1 MRMRFIS
8 MKTYVAAAALSLATA
23 VPAAADFKVR
33 MPDAETGEFA
43 IEPLGD
49 YGHDPLRTHS
59 GELSL
64 TQEFEYGVNGF
75 WRTELELEQN
85 RDPGPGQSLNFSQ
98 VTSENIFQLTGR
110 GQYWLDAG
118 FFAEFGKSTLHNNPN
133 EFTLGPIFRKE
144 IFGTINT
151 VNLFIQKE
159 VGNSSAGRPFF
170 VYAWE
175 TRFAVGT
182 PIEPGF
188 QAYGLPSAFDG
199 FNSHWPQDNR
209 IGPQLFGIVSNLGP
223 GTLRWNAGILFGLTS
238 ASPRETIRWQFEYEI
253 HF

>member
-1 MRMRFIS
+1 MRSIFIQPL
-8 MKTYVAAAALSLATA
+8 AGAALTLTTV

-33 MPDAETGEFA
+33 MPDANPGEIS

-49 YGHDPLRTHS
+49 YGHDPNPAHS

-64 TQEFEYGVNGF
+64 TQELEYGVNGF

-85 RDPGPGQSLNFSQ
+85 RDAGPGQSLNFSQ
-98 VTSENIFQLTGR
+98 VTSENFFVFTER

-118 FFAEFGKSTLHNNPN
+118 LFAEFGKATIRGNPN
-133 EFTLGPIFRKE
+133 EFTLGPMFRKE
-144 IFGTINT
+144 ILGTINT

-159 VGNSSAGRPFF
+159 VGPNSSQQPFF

-175 TRFAVGT
+175 TRLALGT

-188 QAYGLPSAFDG
+188 QAYGNPSAFEG

-209 IGPQLFGIVSNLGP
+209 IGPQLFGVVSNIGP
-223 GTLRWNAGILFGLTS
+223 GTLRWNAGILFGVAS
-238 ASPRETIRWQFEYEI
+238 AAPRETFRWQLEYEI

>member
-1 MRMRFIS
+1 MRSIF
-8 MKTYVAAAALSLATA
+8 TVAIA
-23 VPAAADFKVR
+23 VPVFTMAIVIPATADFKVR
-33 MPDAETGEFA
+33 MPDANPGEVA

-49 YGHDPLRTHS
+49 YGHDPNLAHS

-85 RDPGPGQSLNFSQ
+85 RNAGPEQSLNFTN
-98 VTSENIFQLTGR
+98 VTSENFFQFTER
-110 GQYWLDAG
+110 GGYWLDAG
-118 FFAEFGKSTLHNNPN
+118 FFAEFARSTFRGNPN
-133 EFTLGPIFRKE
+133 ALTLGPMLRKE

-159 VGNSSAGRPFF
+159 VGPASAAQPFF
-170 VYAWE
+170 LYAWE
-175 TRFAVGT
+175 TRLALGT

-188 QAYGLPSAFDG
+188 QAYGNPSAFEG
-199 FNSHWPQDNR
+199 FNLHWPQDNR
-209 IGPQLFGIVSNLGP
+209 IGPQLFGFVSNIGP
-223 GTLRWNAGILFGLTS
+223 GSLRWNAGVLFGVGT
-238 ASPRETIRWQFEYEI
+238 AAPRETIRWQLEYEI